1 MAAVRAGH
9 AAPVAGGD
17 PMRFVSLVRGGRTWG
32 EVGARASVWSEVG
45 ATLVNFAQ
53 LCSTL
58 LNFSKIPR
66 ANTQLTQFW
75 STGALA
81 LLQRGRALVAAVT
94 DHASRGHPAG
104 HPLSHAL
111 YCKPHKD
118 CARLTLAD
126 CALRVV
132 DGLSSLRRAVDAQ
145 GSESMGRARA
155 PAVSTLCQPRCA
167 VDITRLKLRLRSVRC
182 GRRRRAHHRLRSAA
196 LEQRLP
202 PAL

>member
-1 MAAVRAGH
+1 MEGAPGVRWAH
-9 AAPVAGGD
+9 
-17 PMRFVSLVRGGRTWG
+17 VRRS
-32 EVGARASVWSEVG
+32 GARW
-45 ATLVNFAQ
+45 AQ

-58 LNFSKIPR
+58 LNF
-66 ANTQLTQFW
+66 AQLC
-75 STGALA
+75 STFPKYLQPIRSSHSSG
-81 LLQRGRALVAAVT
+81 LLEHWLYFSVVARR
-94 DHASRGHPAG
+94 SRPSRTEGCHT
-104 HPLSHAL
+104 SHAL

-132 DGLSSLRRAVDAQ
+132 DGLSSLRRVVDAQ

-167 VDITRLKLRLRSVRC
+167 VDITRLKLRLRCVRC
-182 GRRRRAHHRLRSAA
+182 GSRRRAHHRLRSAA